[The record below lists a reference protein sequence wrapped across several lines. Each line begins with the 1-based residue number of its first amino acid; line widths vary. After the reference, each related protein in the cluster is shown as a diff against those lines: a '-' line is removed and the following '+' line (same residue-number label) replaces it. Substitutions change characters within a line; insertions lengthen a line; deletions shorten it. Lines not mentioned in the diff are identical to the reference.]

1 MRGILRIRDKD
12 TGEFK
17 RLDGLKGEDGNS
29 IVILG
34 VFDTYEELV
43 AAHPIGAKGDAYLV
57 GTEDQKEAY
66 FWGVD
71 TSSWQNGGVIQG
83 PAGETGPQ
91 GEAGQDGEDGEQ
103 GPQGETGPQ
112 GPAGIMQL
120 LTVAPTA
127 DNPNGVKCV
136 LLPTAPTAYY
146 NGYIYFLM
154 GEV

>member
-57 GTEDQKEAY
+57 GTDDQKEAY

-83 PAGETGPQ
+83 PAGPQ
-91 GEAGQDGEDGEQ
+91 GEQGPQGEDGEQ
-103 GPQGETGPQ
+103 GPQGEDGEQ
-112 GPAGIMQL
+112 GPAGIMEL

-127 DNPNGVKCV
+127 DNPDGVKCV
-136 LLPTAPTAYY
+136 LLAEAPATRY
-146 NGYIYFLM
+146 NGYIYFIKT
-154 GEV
+154 EA